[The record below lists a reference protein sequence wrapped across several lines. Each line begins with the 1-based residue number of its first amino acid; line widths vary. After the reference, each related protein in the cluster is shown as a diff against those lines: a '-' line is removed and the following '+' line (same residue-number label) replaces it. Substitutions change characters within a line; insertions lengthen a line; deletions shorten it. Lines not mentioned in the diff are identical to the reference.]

1 MKNLL
6 FFEAKQTLRPP
17 KNGGLRVTRLPTGPH
32 SSNFRF
38 RVQLAFLSFR
48 NGTRTKM

>member
-17 KNGGLRVTRLPTGPH
+17 KNGGLRVTRLSTCPR
-32 SSNFRF
+32 SSNF
-38 RVQLAFLSFR
+38 
-48 NGTRTKM
+48 